1 MLCKSFIR
9 LSTLLLCHVILVISL
24 SGCNTITRNY
34 VSQKADSDAE
44 LEKAKAIHGSINV
57 ILLPGCADNPEAQ
70 DTLFSC
76 LKLSRDVN
84 PEAVKLPPDEKLYLG
99 HVAEFILRALKHY
112 QLQECFKDFYGCRI
126 IMKFRK
132 LTPEEMRSRKFTDY
146 SLFAVG
152 AAGTVASVVTM
163 LPLNGILFLADGVKT
178 EIDRQ
183 EFAERV
189 ARMGLPPPKKG
200 LVALKLEEA
209 GRTLLYVKD
218 KIEEELTGHA
228 GARITFADKVASYL
242 VEECIM
248 EKVSPEEIDLYRQ
261 RIANFK
267 KI

>member
-1 MLCKSFIR
+1 MHCKLLIKFC
-9 LSTLLLCHVILVISL
+9 LLLLCHIILVINL
-24 SGCNTITRNY
+24 SGCNAIGRSY
-34 VSQKADSDAE
+34 VSQEVDAE
-44 LEKAKAIHGSINV
+44 AQLEKAKAIQGSINV
-57 ILLPGCADNPEAQ
+57 ILLPGCANNPETQ

-84 PEAVKLPPDEKLYLG
+84 PETVSLPADEKLYLG

-112 QLQECFKDFYGCRI
+112 QLQDCFKDFYGCRI
-126 IMKFRK
+126 ILKFRK
-132 LTPEEMRSRKFTDY
+132 LTPQEMRSRKFTDY

-163 LPLNGILFLADGVKT
+163 IPLNVILFLADGVKT

-183 EFAERV
+183 DFEER
-189 ARMGLPPPKKG
+189 AAKMGLPPPKKG
-200 LVALKLEEA
+200 IVTLKLEEG

-218 KIEEELTGHA
+218 KIGEGLTGHA
-228 GARITFADKVASYL
+228 SARIQFDDKVASYL

-248 EKVSPEEIDLYRQ
+248 EKVNPEEINLYRQ
-261 RIANFK
+261 QVQRFK

>member
-1 MLCKSFIR
+1 MR
-9 LSTLLLCHVILVISL
+9 LVILLFCPFILAANL
-24 SGCNTITRNY
+24 SGCCTVNRNY
-34 VSQKADSDAE
+34 VHQEAE
-44 LEKAKAIHGSINV
+44 AEAQLEKAKAIQGSINV
-57 ILLPGCADNPEAQ
+57 ILLPGCADSPAEQ

-76 LKLSRDVN
+76 LKLSRDVD
-84 PEAVKLPPDEKLYLG
+84 PETVKLPADEKLYLG

-112 QLQECFKDFYGCRI
+112 QLRECFKDFYGCRI
-126 IMKFRK
+126 ILKFRK
-132 LTPEEMRSRKFTDY
+132 LTPQEMRSRKFTDY
-146 SLFAVG
+146 SFFAVG
-152 AAGTVASVVTM
+152 AAGTVASVVTL
-163 LPLNGILFLADGVKT
+163 LPLNVILFLADGVKT

-183 EFAERV
+183 DFAERV

-200 LVALKLEEA
+200 LVTLKLEEG

-228 GARITFADKVASYL
+228 SARIQFDDKVASYL

-261 RIANFK
+261 RILNFK